1 MILRHGFLFGLVAA
15 LSGCEQPRAEP
26 RANSAPPSASSE
38 RPSVLFLGTSL
49 TAGLGLEPE
58 QAYPALIQQKIDS
71 AGLGYRVVNAGVSGE
86 TSAGALR
93 RIDWLFREPVA
104 VLVVETG
111 ANDGLRG
118 LPIDTLRANIQA
130 ILDRA
135 KQLQPK
141 PKLVLIGMRMPPNYG
156 LAYSSR
162 FQKVY
167 AELARENDAA
177 LVPFLLEG
185 VGGNPALNQPDGI
198 HPTAEGQR
206 KLAETVWRVL
216 EPVLRKAERA
226 ERAKRF
232 VILSEAKDLFR
243 WALALAV

>member
-1 MILRHGFLFGLVAA
+1 MILRYGSLLVWVAV

-26 RANSAPPSASSE
+26 RTASAPQPSTNSE
-38 RPSVLFLGTSL
+38 RPAVLFLGTSL

-71 AGLGYRVVNAGVSGE
+71 AALGYRVVNAGVSGE

-104 VLVVETG
+104 GLVVETG

-118 LPIDTLRANIQA
+118 LPTDTLRANIQA
-130 ILDRA
+130 ILNRA
-135 KQLQPK
+135 KQLKPK

-156 LAYSSR
+156 LDYSSR
-162 FQKVY
+162 FKKVY
-167 AELARENDAA
+167 GDLARENDAA

-198 HPTAEGQR
+198 HPTAAGQR

-216 EPVLRKAERA
+216 EPVLREKARA
-226 ERAKRF
+226 
-232 VILSEAKDLFR
+232 SSG
-243 WALALAV
+243 